1 MRLAQLSRDDG
12 NVLGVM
18 LFSERICQQ
27 TATANLTGFVTFL
40 HIMRDDEISGYL
52 ALLWQFSF
60 AGVGGEFLTVRA
72 SPGWRPCEEVEDGLS
87 DGRHARLWRWSSDS
101 FFSAPLL

>member
-1 MRLAQLSRDDG
+1 MRLAQLSQDDG

-52 ALLWQFSF
+52 VSRSQECRDRADKASTPEERA
-60 AGVGGEFLTVRA
+60 AGSKLPTTSVIWRSAGQCRKIEKRHSRSVGIGA
-72 SPGWRPCEEVEDGLS
+72 
-87 DGRHARLWRWSSDS
+87 
-101 FFSAPLL
+101 

>member
-27 TATANLTGFVTFL
+27 TATANLTGFMTFL

-52 ALLWQFSF
+52 ISRSQE
-60 AGVGGEFLTVRA
+60 VGTELIR
-72 SPGWRPCEEVEDGLS
+72 R
-87 DGRHARLWRWSSDS
+87 RRRK
-101 FFSAPLL
+101 SAPLDRNCRLLP